1 MQSLERIAKVR
12 ELASQELVVPSKWSL
27 EVCDA
32 AEAWAKLVAI
42 LERGYVKMK
51 HPIYSPDETLISAT
65 FQYSYRQCV
74 AGTPEAAVAALF
86 DKIGGTDAKCD

>member
-1 MQSLERIAKVR
+1 MLSLKEIAEAKMALAEGVR
-12 ELASQELVVPSKWSL
+12 LPRGWTARAF
-27 EVCDA
+27 DA

-51 HPIYSPDETLISAT
+51 HPIYSPDKTLISAT
-65 FQYSYRQCV
+65 FQYICRQCA
-74 AGTPEAAVAALF
+74 AGTPEAAVEALF